1 MKNFIL
7 IKIFVRFFSTKNDI
21 NKKVAISKI
30 KSINHYI
37 NLNQSLI
44 RNQLLEDNRGKAG
57 VYMWTNIKNGNI
69 YIGSS
74 VNLSSRYL

>member
-57 VYMWTNIKNGNI
+57 VYM
-69 YIGSS
+69 
-74 VNLSSRYL
+74 